1 MITEYFN
8 LTICPSPHIK
18 TNLKNIKVFMEN
30 PQVGSVPT
38 VVYTR
43 NNIYT

>member
-1 MITEYFN
+1 MLTESFI

-30 PQVGSVPT
+30 PQVESVPT
-38 VVYTR
+38 ARYTR